1 LQDYKNSAPSLT
13 ACVEEKKKKIS
24 SLSEKLERL
33 LTGYL
38 DQVIDQPDYCLQKAK
53 LLSEKK
59 SLEEEIST
67 FSHKQNDWLAPFQNW
82 LKDAQSLDKIASD
95 SDLFAKKVCAKE
107 IFGSHLLLGEKTL
120 RASAPEILNSLAI
133 PPKNPWSVLCAVR
146 LYPPKKSL
154 SSLLVPEGR
163 VELPCLSALAPKAS
177 VSANFTTP
185 A

>member
-1 LQDYKNSAPSLT
+1 MAHLPYEQNSLAKALVSVAISLFSVRVDYFP
-13 ACVEEKKKKIS
+13 
-24 SLSEKLERL
+24 
-33 LTGYL
+33 GYL

-120 RASAPEILNSLAI
+120 RACAPEILNSLAI
-133 PPKNPWSVLCAVR
+133 PPKNPWSALCAVR

-154 SSLLVPEGR
+154 SSLLVGKLLGFQNLQSTLMIYR
-163 VELPCLSALAPKAS
+163 
-177 VSANFTTP
+177 
-185 A
+185 